1 MLIYIIMIDE
11 KIKLVHFGNDCAP
24 GIIINDILNIKE
36 KQLFQLGFYNFN
48 DILEYLKESKYE
60 EIYNKS
66 HLFFNNIKIIEFYSY
81 LKEYSYLPDEDTLVN
96 KKYNFKFNHDYAVQ
110 DYKIINYEF
119 IVDSFNTKIKNFK
132 ECLELE
138 SKIIFIVFTNVDVKV
153 LEMIKLLKEKTN
165 NWFKLIIFTNNKNLN
180 YCIEQVE
187 LIYLNN
193 KYNEWYL
200 KPLKDRF
207 ILYMEIYNKFYKT
220 AKEYIKLPCFEDT
233 FYYKTL
239 YNL

>member
-1 MLIYIIMIDE
+1 MIDE

-24 GIIINDILNIKE
+24 GIIINDILNIKD
-36 KQLFQLGFYNFN
+36 KQLFRLGFYNFN

-60 EIYNKS
+60 EIYDKS

-81 LKEYSYLPDEDTLVN
+81 LNEYKTGPSILN

-138 SKIIFIVFTNVDVKV
+138 NKIIFIVFTNVDIKI
-153 LEMIKLLKEKTN
+153 LEMIKLLQEKTN
-165 NWFKLIIFTNNKNLN
+165 NWFKLIIFTSNKNLN
-180 YCIEQVE
+180 YHIDEVK

-193 KYNEWYL
+193 EYNKWYL
-200 KPLKDRF
+200 KSLKDRL
-207 ILYMEIYNKFYKT
+207 IIYTEIYNKFYKT
-220 AKEYIKLPCFEDT
+220 VKEYINLPFFEDT

-239 YNL
+239 YNS

>member
-60 EIYNKS
+60 EIYDKS
-66 HLFFNNIKIIEFYSY
+66 HLFFNDIKIIEFYSH
-81 LKEYSYLPDEDTLVN
+81 LNEYKTGSIILN

-110 DYKIINYEF
+110 EYKIINYEF

-138 SKIIFIVFTNVDVKV
+138 NKIIFIVFTNVDIKI

-165 NWFKLIIFTNNKNLN
+165 NWFKLIIFTSNKNLN
-180 YCIEQVE
+180 YHIDEVK

-193 KYNEWYL
+193 EYNEWYL
-200 KPLKDRF
+200 KSLKDRL
-207 ILYMEIYNKFYKT
+207 IIYTEIYNKFYKT
-220 AKEYIKLPCFEDT
+220 AKEYINLPVFENT

>member
-1 MLIYIIMIDE
+1 MIDE

-66 HLFFNNIKIIEFYSY
+66 HLFFNDIKIIEFYSH
-81 LKEYSYLPDEDTLVN
+81 LNEYKTGSIILN

-110 DYKIINYEF
+110 EYKIINYEF

-138 SKIIFIVFTNVDVKV
+138 SKIIFIVFTNVDIKL

-165 NWFKLIIFTNNKNLN
+165 NWFKLLVFTNNKNLN
-180 YCIEQVE
+180 YCFEQAE
-187 LIYLNN
+187 LIHLNN
-193 KYNEWYL
+193 EYDIWYL
-200 KPLKDRF
+200 RNLKDRLV
-207 ILYMEIYNKFYKT
+207 LYEEMYSKFYKT
-220 AKEYIKLPCFEDT
+220 ANEYIKLPCFEDT

>member
-1 MLIYIIMIDE
+1 MIDE

-24 GIIINDILNIKE
+24 GIIINDILNIKD

-48 DILEYLKESKYE
+48 DILEYLKKSKYE

-66 HLFFNNIKIIEFYSY
+66 HLFFNNIKITEFYSY
-81 LKEYSYLPDEDTLVN
+81 LNEYKTGSSILN

-110 DYKIINYEF
+110 EYKIINYEF

-138 SKIIFIVFTNVDVKV
+138 KKIIFITFTNVDIKI
-153 LEMIKLLKEKTN
+153 LEMIDLLKEKTN
-165 NWFKLIIFTNNKNLN
+165 NWFKLLVFTNNKNLN
-180 YCIEQVE
+180 YFINKVK
-187 LIYLNN
+187 LIHLNN
-193 KYNEWYL
+193 EYNNWFL
-200 KPLKDRF
+200 KSPKDRLV
-207 ILYMEIYNKFYKT
+207 LYTEIYNKFYK
-220 AKEYIKLPCFEDT
+220 ALNEYIKLPFFEDT
-233 FYYKTL
+233 FYYNSL

>member
-1 MLIYIIMIDE
+1 MIDE

-48 DILEYLKESKYE
+48 DILEYLKESKCE
-60 EIYNKS
+60 EIYDKS

-119 IVDSFNTKIKNFK
+119 IVDSFN
-132 ECLELE
+132 
-138 SKIIFIVFTNVDVKV
+138 
-153 LEMIKLLKEKTN
+153 
-165 NWFKLIIFTNNKNLN
+165 
-180 YCIEQVE
+180 
-187 LIYLNN
+187 N

-207 ILYMEIYNKFYKT
+207 ILYMEIYNKFYKA
-220 AKEYIKLPCFEDT
+220 AKEYINLPVFENT